1 MNIWPHR
8 FDLGMALTST
18 PDWRRHLYFLAALFL
33 VTTAANDA
41 WRSANRPSYGLESFA
56 DAQEIFRL
64 VEMAD
69 IARSLYH

>member
-1 MNIWPHR
+1 
-8 FDLGMALTST
+8 
-18 PDWRRHLYFLAALFL
+18 LAALFL

-69 IARSLYH
+69 IAMSLYH